1 MVSLSLIHLLDRVWI
16 LFAQN
21 VNCGVGT
28 LIAELNRSGVG
39 TWFRQLRWTP
49 RI

>member
-1 MVSLSLIHLLDRVWI
+1 MVKLLLICLLERVWNLI
-16 LFAQN
+16 AQN

-39 TWFRQLRWTP
+39 TWFRRLRWTP